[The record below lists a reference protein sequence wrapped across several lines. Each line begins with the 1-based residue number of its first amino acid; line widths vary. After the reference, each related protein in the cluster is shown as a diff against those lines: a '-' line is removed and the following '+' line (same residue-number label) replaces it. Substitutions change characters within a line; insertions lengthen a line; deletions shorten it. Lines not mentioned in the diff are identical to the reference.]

1 MNFSIVD
8 SSLLGTIKRQDFTGF
23 KPSFS
28 TKFFI
33 NDGVTNPNNKIYKK
47 NKYSN
52 LEKSI
57 QFKKLPIKDTLLK
70 GSNND

>member
-8 SSLLGTIKRQDFTGF
+8 SSLLGTIKRQDFIGF

-47 NKYSN
+47 NK
-52 LEKSI
+52 
-57 QFKKLPIKDTLLK
+57 
-70 GSNND
+70 